1 MNTRFDPELSRLAFE
16 DRLIEFCED
25 PTIPVLERV
34 RLLAIFWE
42 RLDVF
47 FLTRVGRLKRLA
59 ATREPK
65 AAAQTPPEEQL
76 ASIAVE
82 GNRMVRR
89 AYELCGQLLSE
100 LATHDIHIERFD
112 ALVADL
118 SVDDDMYEFRR
129 RLAAEAAG

>member
-1 MNTRFDPELSRLAFE
+1 
-16 DRLIEFCED
+16 
-25 PTIPVLERV
+25 V

-89 AYELCGQLLSE
+89 AYELCSQLLS
-100 LATHDIHIERFD
+100 IHNLRF
-112 ALVADL
+112 L
-118 SVDDDMYEFRR
+118 MNQTRIMR
-129 RLAAEAAG
+129 QAAAAGTFKQAKKAFMDAYLPAK